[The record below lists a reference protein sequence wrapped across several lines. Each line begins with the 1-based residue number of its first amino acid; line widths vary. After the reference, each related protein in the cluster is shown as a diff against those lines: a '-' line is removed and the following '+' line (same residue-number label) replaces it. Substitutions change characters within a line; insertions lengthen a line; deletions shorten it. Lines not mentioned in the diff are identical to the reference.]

1 MTRSRLALTS
11 ASTLASLLPLAH
23 AATAQTIAAPPVGE
37 VVVTAERRSSDLQTT
52 PLAIS
57 ALSSQT
63 LDASFINE
71 ISGLNAIVPSLEI
84 TKTSGF
90 EQLVTLR
97 GIGSETPENAPT
109 TVPGVS
115 EFIDGVYIANTVS
128 LDQTLFDIDHI
139 EVLRGPQGALYG
151 QSSIGGAIDIVT
163 RQPIL
168 DRFEGLGDVSAGTYD
183 LFRERAAVN
192 VPVGDDFA
200 VRASIQKYDHQ
211 GFATDVAI
219 PGLRLDDAHD
229 ASGKIAA
236 LWRPNPTF
244 SATLTG
250 QWYYADQNGAE
261 QKNIHDPNADPRIV
275 DQDYPAHFRLNTQLY
290 HLNLEWDGPWAIVK
304 SVTAYQGLDH
314 VQQEDSSRS
323 AYALI
328 GAYDDVAAW
337 NTKLANYTQEIDLL
351 SKPGARLEWTVGA
364 FFLNQTSKQFVA
376 EFEGATPNPNTTVGA
391 HIETAPPANLAYG
404 NQTDV
409 SRRSVSGFGQATYH
423 LTPALRLTVGAR
435 INYDAYS
442 LGASNFA
449 ASGIDRVSHGY
460 SDSQPTGR
468 AELDYD
474 VTGRALVYGSV
485 ARGYKPGGVN
495 GTYGQ
500 YLVPVTFAAETNT
513 AFEVGAKNELFG
525 RALKLNLAAYYD
537 LYRNMQYIET
547 DPVPFDE
554 GMANIPSIHT
564 YGLEGEAFYTAPNR
578 RLRVNASL
586 AVENGQVVGTYK
598 TLNSTTV
605 GAIETTYAYPC
616 YAGPFTF
623 YVPGG
628 GPACAA
634 AVEAAA
640 EQLKGKTPPAM
651 PKLSGSLNASYTFDA
666 PGGALTPRVEYVYRG
681 SEWARIFNVPSLDRV
696 PAYGV
701 VNLNLEYAR
710 TGSPL
715 RLSIGATNLFNVA
728 GVNSRYTDPFGT
740 GQTSQEFIPPL
751 QVVGT
756 VRYGF

>member
-1 MTRSRLALTS
+1 MTTSRLALQS
-11 ASTLASLLPLAH
+11 VYALAGLLPIAS
-23 AATAQTIAAPPVGE
+23 AATAQTTQAPSVAE

-57 ALSSQT
+57 ALSSQA

-90 EQLVTLR
+90 EQLVTIR

-163 RQPIL
+163 QQPVL
-168 DRFEGLGDVSAGTYD
+168 SRFQGVGDVSAGAYD

-192 VPVGDDFA
+192 VPVGDDLA

-219 PGLRLDDAHD
+219 PGFRLDDAHD
-229 ASGKIAA
+229 VGGKIAA
-236 LWRPNPTF
+236 LWRPTPTF

-261 QKNIHDPNADPRIV
+261 QKNIKDPDPNPRVV
-275 DQDYPAHFRLNTQLY
+275 DQDYPAHFRLDSQLY
-290 HLNLEWDGPWAIVK
+290 HLNLEWDAPWAIIK
-304 SVTAYQGLDH
+304 SVTAYQGLDQ
-314 VQQEDSSRS
+314 VQREDSSRS
-323 AYALI
+323 AFALV

-364 FFLNQTSKQFVA
+364 FFLNQTSRQFVA
-376 EFEGATPNPNTTVGA
+376 EFEGSTPNPDTTVA
-391 HIETAPPANLAYG
+391 ANIQTDPPANLPYG

-442 LGASNFA
+442 LDALNFSA
-449 ASGIDRVSHGY
+449 NGIDRVSHGY

-468 AELDYD
+468 IELDYEF
-474 VTGRALVYGSV
+474 TGRTLIYGSV

-500 YLVPVTFAAETNT
+500 DVVPVTFAPETNT

-525 RALKLNLAAYYD
+525 RTLKLNLATYYD

-547 DPVPFDE
+547 DPVPFDG
-554 GMANIPSIHT
+554 GMANIPSVHT
-564 YGLEGEAFYTAPNR
+564 YGLEGEAFYTAPDR
-578 RLRVNASL
+578 RLRLNASL
-586 AVENGQVVGTYK
+586 AVENGQVASAYK
-598 TLNSTTV
+598 TLNSTVV
-605 GAIETTYAYPC
+605 GAIENTYAYPC
-616 YAGPFTF
+616 FAGPYTF

-628 GPACAA
+628 GGPCAA

-651 PKLSGSLNASYTFDA
+651 PKLSGSLNASYRFDA

-681 SEWARIFNVPSLDRV
+681 AEWARIFNVPSLDRV

-710 TGSPL
+710 NNSPL
-715 RLSIGATNLFNVA
+715 RLSITATNLFNAA
-728 GVNSRYTDPFGT
+728 GVNSRYTDPYGT

-756 VRYGF
+756 VTYGF

>member
-1 MTRSRLALTS
+1 MTSSRFALQSLYALAG
-11 ASTLASLLPLAH
+11 LLPVAS
-23 AATAQTIAAPPVGE
+23 AATAQTTAPPSVAE

-57 ALSSQT
+57 SISSQA
-63 LDASFINE
+63 LDASFVNE
-71 ISGLNAIVPSLEI
+71 IGGLNAVVPSLEI

-90 EQLVTLR
+90 EQLVTIR

-151 QSSIGGAIDIVT
+151 QSSIGGAIDIVSQ
-163 RQPIL
+163 QPVL
-168 DRFEGLGDVSAGTYD
+168 NRFEGLGDVSAGTYD

-192 VPVGDDFA
+192 VPLGDDLA
-200 VRASIQKYDHQ
+200 VRASIQKYDHD
-211 GFATDVAI
+211 GFATDVAL
-219 PGLRLDDAHD
+219 PGFRLDDAHD
-229 ASGKIAA
+229 VSGKIAA
-236 LWRPNPTF
+236 LWRPNSTF

-261 QKNIHDPNADPRIV
+261 QKNVDDPDANPRVV
-275 DQDYPAHFRLNTQLY
+275 DQDYPAHFRLDTQLY
-290 HLNLEWDGPWAIVK
+290 HLNLEWDAPWAIVK
-304 SVTAYQGLDH
+304 SVTAYQGLDQ
-314 VQQEDSSRS
+314 VQKEDSSRS
-323 AYALI
+323 AFALI

-351 SKPGARLEWTVGA
+351 SKPGARLEWTLGA

-376 EFEGATPNPNTTVGA
+376 EFEGSTPHPNTTVLA
-391 HIETAPPANLAYG
+391 DVETAPPTNLAYG

-423 LTPALRLTVGAR
+423 ITPALRLTVGAR

-442 LGASNFA
+442 LDALNFA

-468 AELDYD
+468 VELDYD
-474 VTGRALVYGSV
+474 AAGTTLVYGSV

-500 YLVPVTFAAETNT
+500 DVVPVTFSPETDT
-513 AFEVGAKNELFG
+513 AFEVGAKNALFD
-525 RALKLNLAAYYD
+525 RTLRLNLAAYYN

-547 DPVPFDE
+547 DPVPFDG
-554 GMANIPSIHT
+554 GMANIPSVHT
-564 YGLEGEAFYTAPNR
+564 YGLEGEAFYTAPNH
-578 RLRVNASL
+578 RLHVNASL
-586 AVENGQVVGTYK
+586 AVENGEVASNYK

-605 GAIETTYAYPC
+605 GAVEGTAGYPC
-616 YAGPFTF
+616 YSDPYILYAPAGA
-623 YVPGG
+623 
-628 GPACAA
+628 ACAA
-634 AVEAAA
+634 AVEAGA

-651 PKLSGSLNASYTFDA
+651 PKLSGSLNTSYTFDA

-710 TGSPL
+710 TNSPL
-715 RLSIGATNLFNVA
+715 RFSIAATNLFNVA
-728 GVNSRYTDPFGT
+728 GVNSRYTDPYGS
-740 GQTSQEFIPPL
+740 GQTSEEFIPPL

>member
-1 MTRSRLALTS
+1 M
-11 ASTLASLLPLAH
+11 
-23 AATAQTIAAPPVGE
+23 AQTIPAPPVSE

-57 ALSSQT
+57 SISSQA

-71 ISGLNAIVPSLEI
+71 ISGLNAVVPSLEI

-90 EQLVTLR
+90 EQLVTIR

-151 QSSIGGAIDIVT
+151 QSSIGGAINIVT
-163 RQPIL
+163 QQPVL
-168 DRFEGLGDVSAGTYD
+168 NTFGGSGDVSAGTYE
-183 LFRERAAVN
+183 LFRERAEVN
-192 VPVGDDFA
+192 VPVGDDLA
-200 VRASIQKYDHQ
+200 VRASVQKYDHE
-211 GFATDVAI
+211 GFATDAAI
-219 PGLRLDDAHD
+219 PGFRLDDAHD

-261 QKNIHDPNADPRIV
+261 QKNIDDPDPNPRVV
-275 DQDYPAHFRLNTQLY
+275 DQDYPAHFRLDTQLY
-290 HLNLEWDGPWAIVK
+290 HLNLEWDAPWAIVK
-304 SVTAYQGLDH
+304 SVTAYQGLDQ
-314 VQQEDSSRS
+314 VQREDSSRS
-323 AYALI
+323 AFALI

-376 EFEGATPNPNTTVGA
+376 EFEGSTPDPDTTVA
-391 HIETAPPANLAYG
+391 ANVETAPPANLAYG

-423 LTPALRLTVGAR
+423 ITPALRLTVGAR

-442 LGASNFA
+442 LDALNFA
-449 ASGIDRVSHGY
+449 ATGIDRVSHGY
-460 SDSQPTGR
+460 NDSQPTGR
-468 AELDYD
+468 VELDYD
-474 VTGRALVYGSV
+474 VTGQSFIYGSV

-500 YLVPVTFAAETNT
+500 YVVPVTFSPETNT

-525 RALKLNLAAYYD
+525 RTLKLNLATYYD

-554 GMANIPSIHT
+554 GMSNIPSVHT

-578 RLRVNASL
+578 RLHVNASFAL
-586 AVENGQVVGTYK
+586 ENGQVESNYK

-605 GAIETTYAYPC
+605 GAIENTYAYPC
-616 YAGPFTF
+616 YAGPYTF

-634 AVEAAA
+634 VVEAAA

-666 PGGALTPRVEYVYRG
+666 PGGALTPRVEYIYRG
-681 SEWARIFNVPSLDRV
+681 SEWARVFNVPSLDRV

-710 TGSPL
+710 NNSPL
-715 RLSIGATNLFNVA
+715 RFSIAATNLFNVA
-728 GVNSRYTDPFGT
+728 GVNSRYTDPYGT

>member
-1 MTRSRLALTS
+1 MTPSRLALQS
-11 ASTLASLLPLAH
+11 ACALAGLLPIAN
-23 AATAQTIAAPPVGE
+23 AAKAQTIAE

-57 ALSSQT
+57 SISSQA

-90 EQLVTLR
+90 EQLVTIR

-151 QSSIGGAIDIVT
+151 QSSIGGAINIVSQ
-163 RQPIL
+163 QPVL
-168 DRFEGLGDVSAGTYD
+168 NQFSGSGDVSVGTYD

-192 VPVGDDFA
+192 VAVGDDLA
-200 VRASIQKYDHQ
+200 VRASIQKYDHE

-229 ASGKIAA
+229 VGGKIAA
-236 LWRPNPTF
+236 LWRPNSTF

-261 QKNIHDPNADPRIV
+261 QKNIDDPDPNPRVV
-275 DQDYPAHFRLNTQLY
+275 DQDYPAHFRLDTQLY
-290 HLNLEWDGPWAIVK
+290 HLNLEWDAPWAIVK
-304 SVTAYQGLDH
+304 SVTAYQGLDQ
-314 VQQEDSSRS
+314 VQREDSSRS
-323 AYALI
+323 AFALI

-351 SKPGARLEWTVGA
+351 SKPGSRLEWTVGA

-376 EFEGATPNPNTTVGA
+376 EFEGSTPDPDTTVA
-391 HIETAPPANLAYG
+391 ANVETAPPANLAYG

-442 LGASNFA
+442 LDARNFA
-449 ASGIDRVSHGY
+449 DSGIDRVSHGY

-468 AELDYD
+468 VELDYD
-474 VTGRALVYGSV
+474 VAGTSLLYGSV

-500 YLVPVTFAAETNT
+500 DVVPVTFAPETDT
-513 AFEVGAKNELFG
+513 ALEVGAKNELFG
-525 RALKLNLAAYYD
+525 RTLKLNVATYYD

-547 DPVPFDE
+547 DPVPFDG
-554 GMANIPSIHT
+554 GMSNIPSVHT
-564 YGLEGEAFYTAPNR
+564 YGLEGEAFYTAPDH
-578 RLRVNASL
+578 RLRVNGSL
-586 AVENGQVVGTYK
+586 AVENGQVASSYK
-598 TLNSTTV
+598 TLNSTVV
-605 GAIETTYAYPC
+605 GGIETTAGYPC
-616 YAGPFTF
+616 FADPYILYAPAGA
-623 YVPGG
+623 
-628 GPACAA
+628 ACAA

-681 SEWARIFNVPSLDRV
+681 SEWARVFNVPSLDRV
-696 PAYGV
+696 QAYGV

-710 TGSPL
+710 NNSPL
-715 RLSIGATNLFNVA
+715 RLSIAATNLFNVA
-728 GVNSRYTDPFGT
+728 GVNSRYTDPYGT

-756 VRYGF
+756 VRFVV

>member
-1 MTRSRLALTS
+1 MTSSRLTFKSACALG
-11 ASTLASLLPLAH
+11 ALLPIAS
-23 AATAQTIAAPPVGE
+23 AASAQTAAPTQVAE

-57 ALSSQT
+57 ALSSQA
-63 LDASFINE
+63 LDASFVNE

-84 TKTSGF
+84 TRTSGF
-90 EQLVTLR
+90 EQLVTIR

-115 EFIDGVYIANTVS
+115 EFIDGVYVANTVS
-128 LDQTLFDIDHI
+128 LDQALFDIDHI

-151 QSSIGGAIDIVT
+151 QSSIGGAINIVSQ
-163 RQPIL
+163 QPVL
-168 DRFEGLGDVSAGTYD
+168 SRFEGSGDVSAGTYE
-183 LFRERAAVN
+183 LFRERAALN
-192 VPVGDDFA
+192 VPVGDDLA
-200 VRASIQKYDHQ
+200 VRASIQAYDHQ

-219 PGLRLDDAHD
+219 PGFRLDDAHD
-229 ASGKIAA
+229 DSGKIAA

-250 QWYYADQNGAE
+250 QWEYADQNGAE
-261 QKNIHDPNADPRIV
+261 QKNINDPDPNPRVV
-275 DQDYPAHFRLNTQLY
+275 DQDYPAHFRLATQLY
-290 HLNLEWDGPWAIVK
+290 HLNLEWDGPFAIVK

-314 VQQEDSSRS
+314 VQREDSSRS
-323 AYALI
+323 AFALI

-351 SKPGARLEWTVGA
+351 SKPDARLEWTVGA
-364 FFLNQTSKQFVA
+364 FFLNQTSRQFVA
-376 EFEGATPNPNTTVGA
+376 EFEGHTANPDTTIASNV
-391 HIETAPPANLAYG
+391 ETVPPANLAYG

-423 LTPALRLTVGAR
+423 LTSALRLTVGAR

-449 ASGIDRVSHGY
+449 ASGIDHVSHGY

-468 AELDYD
+468 VELDYD
-474 VTGRALVYGSV
+474 ASGQTLIYGSV

-500 YLVPVTFAAETNT
+500 YVVPVTFSPETNT

-525 RALKLNLAAYYD
+525 RTLKLNLATYYD

-554 GMANIPSIHT
+554 GMSNIPSVHT
-564 YGLEGEAFYTAPNR
+564 YGLEGEAFYTAPDH
-578 RLRVNASL
+578 RLRLNASL
-586 AVENGQVVGTYK
+586 AVENGQVASAYK

-605 GAIETTYAYPC
+605 GAIENTYAYPC
-616 YAGPFTF
+616 YAGPYTF

-634 AVEAAA
+634 VVEAAA

-666 PGGALTPRVEYVYRG
+666 PGGVLTPRVEYVYRG

-710 TGSPL
+710 SNSPL
-715 RLSIGATNLFNVA
+715 RLSIAATNLFNVA
-728 GVNSRYTDPFGT
+728 GVNSRYTDPYGT

-756 VRYGF
+756 VRYAF